1 LTAAFE
7 ANRLGHQVTLFE
19 KEPIPGGN
27 LLYACKAPHKQ
38 IYGDWIQW
46 LIGQVKKAGI
56 EIHTNTCV
64 TDQMLDETAP
74 DAVIVA
80 TGGQKIVPPIQGI
93 ELPIVCDAWQILGET
108 VAPEKN
114 VAIIGG
120 GLIGMETATFLTAR
134 GSTVTLI
141 EQLPKSPVT
150 KFTSHGYGLHK
161 LLRESDCS
169 FMFATTLQGIREDS
183 VTVITKDEEKMLSS
197 LDQVVLAVGM
207 HPRNDLKTK
216 LKEMEIQHAVVGDAL
231 QVRRIME
238 ATEEG
243 ARAAWEL

>member
-1 LTAAFE
+1 
-7 ANRLGHQVTLFE
+7 
-19 KEPIPGGN
+19 
-27 LLYACKAPHKQ
+27 
-38 IYGDWIQW
+38 
-46 LIGQVKKAGI
+46 
-56 EIHTNTCV
+56 
-64 TDQMLDETAP
+64 
-74 DAVIVA
+74 VA

-93 ELPIVCDAWQILGET
+93 DLPIVCDAWQILGET

-114 VAIIGG
+114 IAIIGG

-141 EQLPKSPVT
+141 EQLPRSPVV

-161 LLRESDCS
+161 LLREADCS
-169 FMFATTLQGIREDS
+169 FMFGTTLQGIREDS
-183 VTVITKDEEKMLSS
+183 VTVVTQDEEKTLSS

-207 HPRNDLKTK
+207 NPRNDLKMK
-216 LKEMEIQHAVVGDAL
+216 LKEKKIQHAVVGDAL